1 MSCTTDLPLADRRP
15 DVEVLLVH
23 DDVLTLPSRVRVG
36 SPHALVFTPR
46 TRNQREEQ
54 NQCSSQRFITV
65 LITFSSRLLNILVAE
80 RTRCSQTGRGVSG
93 MCRTK
98 QESCP
103 KKGSP
108 TFFIGNH
115 SKLPT

>member
-65 LITFSSRLLNILVAE
+65 LITFAQYTSGRENEVQPNRSRSVWHVPN
-80 RTRCSQTGRGVSG
+80 QTGKLSQKG
-93 MCRTK
+93 
-98 QESCP
+98 QPNLLYWESQQI
-103 KKGSP
+103 
-108 TFFIGNH
+108 TN
-115 SKLPT
+115 

>member
-46 TRNQREEQ
+46 TRNQKEEQ

-65 LITFSSRLLNILVAE
+65 LITFSSRLLNILAAE
-80 RTRCSQTGRGVSG
+80 RTRCSQTGRGRSDEAPPPGVVS
-93 MCRTK
+93 
-98 QESCP
+98 
-103 KKGSP
+103 
-108 TFFIGNH
+108 
-115 SKLPT
+115 